1 MSHLKILVDNN
12 EKSKFIYMFFIK
24 KKQKKYYDKIVEIPK
39 VHHMVNIKIK

>member
-1 MSHLKILVDNN
+1 MKNQSSFTCLKT
-12 EKSKFIYMFFIK
+12 